1 MRCYALY
8 IYIKYVSHILVYIH
22 NDEFINLDLPDTY
35 TVVTVQVVLG
45 RRLSEKQWDV
55 DQVFW

>member
-1 MRCYALY
+1 MLCIIYLY
-8 IYIKYVSHILVYIH
+8 QVCFPHFLIIYIHT
-22 NDEFINLDLPDTY
+22 DEFINLHLPDTY
-35 TVVTVQVVLG
+35 TVVTVQVVWG

>member
-1 MRCYALY
+1 MLCI
-8 IYIKYVSHILVYIH
+8 IYLCQVCFPHFYTILH
-22 NDEFINLDLPDTY
+22 TDEFINLHLPDTY

>member
-1 MRCYALY
+1 MHY
-8 IYIKYVSHILVYIH
+8 IFISSMFPTVLVYIH
-22 NDEFINLDLPDTY
+22 TDEFINLHLPDTY
-35 TVVTVQVVLG
+35 TVVTVQVVWG